1 MTLKM
6 PSLQMKGIS
15 PLVLFVLCIPRNVK
29 RSFVFHSERA
39 ATRMKYAT
47 RSALF
52 KKKKTLLFTL
62 SSTLK
67 VNRFD
72 VPHL

>member
-1 MTLKM
+1 MAA
-6 PSLQMKGIS
+6 
-15 PLVLFVLCIPRNVK
+15 
-29 RSFVFHSERA
+29 VFHSERA

-47 RSALF
+47 RSALL
-52 KKKKTLLFTL
+52 KKKLILLFTL

>member
-1 MTLKM
+1 MAA
-6 PSLQMKGIS
+6 
-15 PLVLFVLCIPRNVK
+15 
-29 RSFVFHSERA
+29 VFHSERA

-47 RSALF
+47 RSALL
-52 KKKKTLLFTL
+52 KKLTLLFTL

-72 VPHL
+72 VPYL